1 MPGEQA
7 EYDLIRVLD
16 SQADSKQD
24 TFFISPKEIGRAGS
38 GLQTLTVESVGEPD
52 APADGQIA
60 VFLDDTDTLQA
71 KLPNGRVSAIGS
83 ADGVRGAV
91 QSRVIEADESV
102 TVDSD
107 ESLVLTGPVTVDGTL
122 TVDGGVTVL

>member
-16 SQADSKQD
+16 DQADSKQD

-38 GLQTLTVESVGEPD
+38 GLQTLTVESVEEPD
-52 APADGQIA
+52 APASDQFA
-60 VFLDDTDTLQA
+60 LFLDDTQTLTLKA
-71 KLPNGRVSAIGS
+71 
-83 ADGVRGAV
+83 ADGTTQSIQSETGFAGAIHE
-91 QSRVIEADESV
+91 RVIESGESV

-107 ESLVLTGPVTVDGTL
+107 ESLVLTGPVTIDGTL
-122 TVDGGVTVL
+122 TVNGGVTFL